1 MTSRRHFLDLP
12 AVAGAEGTVRLPG
25 SKSITLRALL
35 LAALSEGETIL
46 EGVLESDDSR
56 VMLDAVRALGVE
68 CEAVGDGALRVCGAG
83 GPFPVKQAAIF
94 VGNSGVST
102 RSLVAALAFC
112 GGRYT
117 VDGVPRMR
125 ERPISDLVDGL
136 RQVGADI
143 RYAQNEGYPPLV
155 VQPGRIDVAQ
165 PVRVRGDVS
174 SQFLTGILQALPLG
188 SRAAEVVVDGTLIST
203 PYIAITLAVMARFGV
218 NVERDGWRRF
228 VVPAESRY
236 RSPGRFRIEGDAS
249 GASYLLALGAISG
262 SRPGRHG
269 ASIRV
274 EGVGAASIQGDVQ
287 FASALERMGAVVTR
301 GEDWIETTAAG
312 PLSGIDLDCVDI
324 PDAAMTLATTALFA
338 SGPTT
343 LRGIGSWRVKET
355 DRIAAMATEL
365 RKVGAT
371 VEEGPDWLRIV
382 PATVLRSAAIDTY
395 DDHRMAM
402 CFSLAAFGGAA
413 VTINDPDCVAKT
425 FPDYFARFASIVRDA
440 AAASA
445 AR

>member
-1 MTSRRHFLDLP
+1 MTSRTPFIDLP
-12 AVAGAEGTVRLPG
+12 AVAGAQGTVRLPG

-35 LAALSEGETIL
+35 LAALSDGETIL

-56 VMLDAVRALGVE
+56 VMLDALRVLGVE
-68 CEAVGDGALRVCGAG
+68 CESLDSGTLRVRGAA
-83 GPFPVKQAAIF
+83 GPFPVKQASIF

-112 GGRYT
+112 GGHYAI
-117 VDGVPRMR
+117 DGVRRMR

-143 RYAQNEGYPPLV
+143 RYAQNEGFPPLV
-155 VQPGRIDVAQ
+155 VGPGSIDVAQ

-188 SRAAEVVVDGTLIST
+188 GRAAEVVVDGTLIST

-218 NVERDGWRRF
+218 SVERDDWRRF
-228 VVPAESRY
+228 VVPADSAY

-301 GEDWIETTAAG
+301 GDDWIETTAAG
-312 PLSGIDLDCVDI
+312 PLSGIDIDCVDI

-355 DRIAAMATEL
+355 DRITAMATEL
-365 RKVGAT
+365 RKLGAA

-402 CFSLAAFGGAA
+402 CFALVSLG
-413 VTINDPDCVAKT
+413 VPMRINDPDCVNKT
-425 FPDYFARFASIVRDA
+425 YPGFFAEFERLVRT
-440 AAASA
+440 S
-445 AR
+445 

>member
-1 MTSRRHFLDLP
+1 MTSRAPFVDLP

-35 LAALSEGETIL
+35 LAALSDGETIL

-68 CEAVGDGALRVCGAG
+68 CESLAGGTLRVCGAG
-83 GPFPVKQAAIF
+83 GPFPVKQASIF

-112 GGRYT
+112 GGHYT
-117 VDGVPRMR
+117 IDGVPRMR

-136 RQVGADI
+136 RQVGADV
-143 RYAQNEGYPPLV
+143 RYAQNEGYLPLV
-155 VQPGRIDVAQ
+155 VAPGRIDVAQ

-188 SRAAEVVVDGTLIST
+188 GRAAEVTVDGPLIST

-218 NVERDGWRRF
+218 SVERADWRRF
-228 VVPAESRY
+228 AIPAESRY

-249 GASYLLALGAISG
+249 GASYLLALGAIGG

-312 PLSGIDLDCVDI
+312 PLTGIDLDCVDI

-382 PATVLRSAAIDTY
+382 PAIVLRSAAIDTY
-395 DDHRMAM
+395 DDHRIAM
-402 CFSLAAFGGAA
+402 CFALVSLG
-413 VTINDPDCVAKT
+413 VPIRINDPDCVKKT
-425 FPDYFARFASIVRDA
+425 YPGFFTEFARLVRA
-440 AAASA
+440 A
-445 AR
+445 